1 MPPKHF
7 CHFGAYMNLARL
19 VVALML
25 LLTFA
30 MTAFAIDKKSFG
42 KTNDG
47 REVFLYTLKNH
58 NGMEVVITNFGGDV
72 VSIKAPDRDGKYAD
86 IALGFDTVADYEKQ
100 GPYFGALIGR
110 YGNRLAGGKF
120 TLDGKTY
127 QVPTNDGPNAL
138 HGGKV
143 GFDKRVWDAKES
155 SDASGEHLHLH
166 YLSKDGEE
174 GFPGNVNVDVTYTL
188 DNKNELRIDYLATT
202 DKNTVLNLTNHTYFN
217 LKGQGE
223 GDILQHQIMIDADRF
238 TPVDAH
244 LIPTGELKSVEG
256 TPFDLRKPV
265 AIGAHISDDNEQLK
279 LGRGYDHNWVLN
291 SRGKMALA
299 ARVVEPTTGRVLE
312 VETDQPG
319 IQFYSGNFLDGTAKG
334 KGKVYNYRNGFC
346 LETQHFPDSPNH
358 SNFPTTELKP
368 GQKFKSTTIYR
379 FFTDKKK

>member
-1 MPPKHF
+1 
-7 CHFGAYMNLARL
+7 MNLARL
-19 VVALML
+19 VVVLALMF
-25 LLTFA
+25 TFV
-30 MTAFAIDKKSFG
+30 MTVSAIDKKPFG
-42 KTNDG
+42 KTSDG
-47 REVFLYTLKNH
+47 REVFLYTLKNQ

-72 VSIKAPDRDGKYAD
+72 VSMKAPDRDGKYAD

-155 SDASGEHLHLH
+155 SDASGQHLHLH

-174 GFPGNVNVDVTYTL
+174 GFPGNLNADVTYTL

-202 DKNTVLNLTNHTYFN
+202 DKDTVLNLTNHTYFN

-223 GDILQHQIMIDADRF
+223 GDILEHQIMINADRF

-244 LIPTGELKSVEG
+244 LIPTGELKPVEG
-256 TPFDLRKPV
+256 TPFDLRKAV
-265 AIGAHISDDNEQLK
+265 AIGAHINDDNEQLK

-291 SRGKMALA
+291 TGGKMATA
-299 ARVVEPTTGRVLE
+299 AKVVEPTTGRVLE
-312 VETDQPG
+312 VLTDQPG
-319 IQFYSGNFLDGTAKG
+319 IQFYTGNFLDGTAKG

-358 SNFPTTELKP
+358 PNFPTTELKP

-379 FFTDKKK
+379 FSTDKKK